1 MQDSS
6 ALPLV
11 PHSLFS
17 MFNSGF
23 LVFLVFFP
31 YFYTTRFNCFYLFLP
46 QLPHFWIWPIDFL
59 LWKGRIFNFYYWHG
73 TVLHSAPYSLPP
85 PKCFPFS
92 LLKVLSPYVGL
103 SQYSMFTLLGL
114 CNYYLRRATCN
125 TMIIV
130 SCIYNFQFS
139 QKLII
144 THFFSFVLFYV
155 YQLPVI
161 FQTPWQ
167 QWKSLNILNPA
178 PSNLFYLLI
187 FQNAL
192 KSLQPPAAVQ
202 TVLWKQ
208 HPDSY
213 SNFPSTS
220 PEQPLHPEYHCVFF
234 LGFPPSSGGIR
245 LPVTSWQR
253 GLGGKF
259 LETLFVW
266 KCFCSSLTFD

>member
-1 MQDSS
+1 
-6 ALPLV
+6 
-11 PHSLFS
+11 

-31 YFYTTRFNCFYLFLP
+31 HFYTTRFNCFYLFLP

-59 LWKGRIFNFYYWHG
+59 LWKGRIFNFCYWHG
-73 TVLHSAPYSLPP
+73 TVLYSAPYSPPP

-92 LLKVLSPYVGL
+92 LLKVLSPHVGL

-114 CNYYLRRATCN
+114 CNYYLQRATCN

-155 YQLPVI
+155 YQLQVI

-192 KSLQPPAAVQ
+192 KSLQLLSRLFSENSTQILTWTFHQLLQSSPCILST
-202 TVLWKQ
+202 TV
-208 HPDSY
+208 S
-213 SNFPSTS
+213 
-220 PEQPLHPEYHCVFF
+220 
-234 LGFPPSSGGIR
+234 
-245 LPVTSWQR
+245 
-253 GLGGKF
+253 
-259 LETLFVW
+259 
-266 KCFCSSLTFD
+266 SSLDSPLLLREYVFQ

>member
-1 MQDSS
+1 
-6 ALPLV
+6 
-11 PHSLFS
+11 
-17 MFNSGF
+17 
-23 LVFLVFFP
+23 
-31 YFYTTRFNCFYLFLP
+31 
-46 QLPHFWIWPIDFL
+46 
-59 LWKGRIFNFYYWHG
+59 
-73 TVLHSAPYSLPP
+73 
-85 PKCFPFS
+85 
-92 LLKVLSPYVGL
+92 
-103 SQYSMFTLLGL
+103 MFTLLGL

-155 YQLPVI
+155 YQLQVI

-208 HPDSY
+208 HSDSY
-213 SNFPSTS
+213 FNFPSTS

-234 LGFPPSSGGIR
+234 LGFLR
-245 LPVTSWQR
+245 LPVTSWRR
-253 GLGGKF
+253 GLRGKF

-266 KCFCSSLTFD
+266 KCFCSSLMFDWSCGWL